1 MGATLF
7 LSQILADIRDQADI
21 NGAAARHSPTLLTR
35 LVNQS
40 HRHLRRRLSM
50 DGAQQHLVSAS
61 GTLGTGTTSPYPFY
75 VLDLTQIAPSIVKC
89 FGVHITVQTEVIPLN
104 QVPFT
109 SIADYGGTS
118 TTGVPRAWAALNAAK
133 LAILPAAG
141 TQYPYVVWYLP
152 VVADLV
158 NDSDVLAVVE
168 GGDEF
173 IAWDCV
179 SRLIVRDQYP
189 AAFQMAVQMRDE
201 KYREVLANANQVTG
215 AGGMFIGRDVLAERL
230 GGLGGSRR
238 RMLPPP

>member
-7 LSQILADIRDQADI
+7 LSQLLTDIRDQADI
-21 NGAAARHSPTLLTR
+21 SGATARHGATLLTR
-35 LVNQS
+35 LANQS

-50 DGAQQHLVSAS
+50 DGAQQHLVSTNA
-61 GTLGTGTTSPYPFY
+61 TLGTGTTSPYPFY
-75 VLDLTQIAPSIVKC
+75 VLDLTHVAPSIVKC

-109 SIADYGGTS
+109 SITDYGGTNS
-118 TTGVPRAWAALNAAK
+118 TGVPRAWAALNAAK

-141 TQYPYVVWYLP
+141 TAYPYVVWYLP

-158 NDSDVLAVVE
+158 NDNDVLALVE

-173 IAWDCV
+173 ITWDCV
-179 SRLIVRDQYP
+179 ARLIVRDQYP
-189 AAFQMAVQMRDE
+189 QAFAMAIQMRDE
-201 KYREVLANANQVTG
+201 KYREVLANAKQVTG

-230 GGLGGSRR
+230 GGLGSSRR
-238 RMLPPP
+238 RALPPP